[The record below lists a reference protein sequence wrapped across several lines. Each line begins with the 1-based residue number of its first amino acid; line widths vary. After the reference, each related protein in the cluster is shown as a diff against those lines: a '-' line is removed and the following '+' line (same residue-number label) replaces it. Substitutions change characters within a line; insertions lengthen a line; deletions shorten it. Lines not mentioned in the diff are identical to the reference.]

1 MKAARRLLKAG
12 FLLVVLVL
20 QPALAPGA
28 EPLPT
33 RVSVALP
40 GCKSLP
46 FERTVV
52 LELLSVE
59 LRSDGI
65 ERVAEGS
72 TDAVAVLHIAQ
83 PDCDKAQVLLV
94 VEDRATGKTVG
105 RGVDL
110 SAVDASSRA
119 RFLAL
124 SAVELLRASWLEL
137 LTLRPAAEDPL
148 LKAVRGRVR
157 AFLPPSEP
165 PVPPASAAPLVSA
178 LPPAAPDPPAPPA
191 RRSSLRAEALGRGYL
206 SSQGGLLGGLVGGQI
221 PWEERLLLRLDA
233 RASRGEAFDPLG
245 RVTLLQVS
253 GAASL
258 LAESRSGALRFA
270 LGPQIELG
278 AGQVQ
283 GEPSSGQVRSSS
295 GARAVGGIA
304 AVGALSGAVSDHIEL
319 LGSIEAGTTFLGL
332 TAQADG
338 RHVAGMRGA
347 FLGITLGLGWLR

>member
-40 GCKSLP
+40 SCKSLP

-72 TDAVAVLHIAQ
+72 ADAVAVLHIEQ
-83 PDCDKAQVLLV
+83 PDCDNAQVLLV

-165 PVPPASAAPLVSA
+165 PVPPASAAPPVSA
-178 LPPAAPDPPAPPA
+178 PPDPPAPPA

-253 GAASL
+253 GAVSL
-258 LAESRSGALRFA
+258 LTESRSGALRFA

-304 AVGALSGAVSDHIEL
+304 AVGALSGAVSNHIEL